1 MAVTKENYTG
11 IIDDILRNYQTKIL
25 KNTSTVQEIRIEDNQ
40 RAAVRDQVENLLR
53 QQGIVYGEL
62 TRNVG
67 SFGGTEIV
75 LFGKKIRF
83 IYKLRSVSAGSG
95 AGAALTRLSESAQ
108 CAYAAIAFGLGRS
121 ITNNDVTTSN
131 LSRYSGLFFTDEDTT
146 RIANGLPD
154 DWVAS
159 SVFGANKLLTTFG
172 RGGRYT
178 FHRGD
183 GIVNRINGAFM
194 RVKRI
199 ESVRMDVNKWNPSD
213 FWMVER
219 GFDFGRIDGEQTL
232 LGLNQVIQESLQEK
246 SLIGISLKKMQGG
259 ASISRKNITS
269 NMSQSKTYTGFTY
282 SRTSMDGY
290 ILLSGGTK
298 IQYRSFGGP
307 SSLTGFQGEVKG
319 ANANQGK
326 ISLGPTN
333 MILRTYGLPTVPTD
347 AASRVR
353 TDPISVWNEISVG
366 LRTYA
371 RMNQKQI
378 DTLRD
383 KVNQSWLY
391 SKLQVTQLIG
401 IIESIKNRN
410 LRNQLVEDLYLYASS
425 QSRFSSAYY
434 KLE

>member
-1 MAVTKENYTG
+1 MAVTRENYTG
-11 IIDDILRNYQTKIL
+11 IIDDVIRNYRTTII

-40 RAAVRDQVENLLR
+40 RAAVRDQVESSLR
-53 QQGIVYGEL
+53 AQGITYGEL

-67 SFGGTEIV
+67 SFGGTEVV

-146 RIANGLPD
+146 RIANSLPD
-154 DWVAS
+154 DWVES

-183 GIVNRINGAFM
+183 GIVNRINSAFM

-269 NMSQSKTYTGFTY
+269 NMSQSKTYTGFAY

-347 AASRVR
+347 AAARVR
-353 TDPISVWNEISVG
+353 TDPMSVWNDISFG

-378 DTLRD
+378 DTLRE

>member
-11 IIDDILRNYQTKIL
+11 IIESVTKNYQTKIL
-25 KNTSTVQEIRIEDNQ
+25 KNTSTVQEIRIENNQ
-40 RAAVRDQVENLLR
+40 RAVVRDQIESSLR
-53 QQGIVYGEL
+53 AQGISYGEL

-67 SFGGTEIV
+67 SFGGTEV
-75 LFGKKIRF
+75 VFFGKKIRF

-108 CAYAAIAFGLGRS
+108 CAYAAIAFGLGKS

-183 GIVNRINGAFM
+183 GVVNRINGAFM

-333 MILRTYGLPTVPTD
+333 MILRTYGLPNVPTD

-353 TDPISVWNEISVG
+353 TDPMSVWNEISVG
-366 LRTYA
+366 LRRYA
-371 RMNQKQI
+371 RMNQNQI
-378 DTLRD
+378 DSLRD

-401 IIESIKNRN
+401 IIENIRDRN

>member
-11 IIDDILRNYQTKIL
+11 IIEDVIKNYETKIL
-25 KNTSTVQEIRIEDNQ
+25 KNTSTVQEIRIENNQ
-40 RAAVRDQVENLLR
+40 RAVVRDQVESSLR
-53 QQGIVYGEL
+53 AQGIVYGQL

-67 SFGGTEIV
+67 SFGGTEII

-121 ITNNDVTTSN
+121 IKNNDVTTSN
-131 LSRYSGLFFTDEDTT
+131 LNRYSGTFFTDEDTT
-146 RIANGLPD
+146 RIANSLPD
-154 DWVAS
+154 DWVSS

-172 RGGRYT
+172 RSGKYT

-183 GIVNRINGAFM
+183 GVVNRINGAFM

-199 ESVRMDVNKWNPSD
+199 ESVRMDINKWNPSD
-213 FWMVER
+213 FWMVEK
-219 GFDFGRIDGEQTL
+219 GFNFGRIDGEQTL
-232 LGLNQVIQESLQEK
+232 LGLNQIIQESLQEK

-259 ASISRKNITS
+259 ATLSKKNIAS
-269 NMSQSKTYTGFTY
+269 NMNQNKTYAGFSY

-353 TDPISVWNEISVG
+353 RDPVSVWNEISVG
-366 LRTYA
+366 LRKYA
-371 RMNQKQI
+371 RMNQNQI
-378 DTLRD
+378 DTLRN

-410 LRNQLVEDLYLYASS
+410 VRNQLVEDLYLYASS

>member
-11 IIDDILRNYQTKIL
+11 IIEDVIKNYETKIL
-25 KNTSTVQEIRIEDNQ
+25 KNTSTVQEIRIENNQ
-40 RAAVRDQVENLLR
+40 RAVVRDQVESSLR
-53 QQGIVYGEL
+53 AQGIVYGQL

-67 SFGGTEIV
+67 SFGGTEII

-121 ITNNDVTTSN
+121 IKNNDVTTSN
-131 LSRYSGLFFTDEDTT
+131 LNRYSGTFFTDEDTT
-146 RIANGLPD
+146 RIANSLPD
-154 DWVAS
+154 DWVSS
-159 SVFGANKLLTTFG
+159 SVFGANKLLTTFCRSG
-172 RGGRYT
+172 KYT

-183 GIVNRINGAFM
+183 GVVNRINGAFM

-199 ESVRMDVNKWNPSD
+199 ESVRMDINKWNPSD
-213 FWMVER
+213 FWMVEK
-219 GFDFGRIDGEQTL
+219 GFNFGRIDGEQTL
-232 LGLNQVIQESLQEK
+232 LGLNQIIQESLQEK

-259 ASISRKNITS
+259 ATLSKKNIAS
-269 NMSQSKTYTGFTY
+269 NMNQNKTYAGFSY

-353 TDPISVWNEISVG
+353 RDPVSVWNEISVG
-366 LRTYA
+366 LRKYA
-371 RMNQKQI
+371 RMNQNQI
-378 DTLRD
+378 DTLRN

-410 LRNQLVEDLYLYASS
+410 VRNQLVEDLYLYASS

>member
-25 KNTSTVQEIRIEDNQ
+25 KNTSTVQEIRIENNQ
-40 RAAVRDQVENLLR
+40 RAVVRDQVEGSLR
-53 QQGIVYGEL
+53 EQGITYGEL

-121 ITNNDVTTSN
+121 IKNNDVTTSN
-131 LSRYSGLFFTDEDTT
+131 LSRYSGTFFTDEDTNK
-146 RIANGLPD
+146 IANSLPD

-183 GIVNRINGAFM
+183 GVVSRINNAFM

-199 ESVRMDVNKWNPSD
+199 ENVRMDVNKWNPSD
-213 FWMVER
+213 FWMVES

-259 ASISRKNITS
+259 ASLSRKNITS
-269 NMSQSKTYTGFTY
+269 NMSQSKTYTGFSY

-333 MILRTYGLPTVPTD
+333 MILRTYGLPTVPTN
-347 AASRVR
+347 AAARVR
-353 TDPISVWNEISVG
+353 TDPISVWNDISFG

-371 RMNQKQI
+371 RMNQNQI

>member
-11 IIDDILRNYQTKIL
+11 IIESVTRNYQTKIL
-25 KNTSTVQEIRIEDNQ
+25 KNTSTVQEIRIENNQ
-40 RAAVRDQVENLLR
+40 RAVVRDEIESSLR
-53 QQGIVYGEL
+53 AQGIPYGEL

-67 SFGGTEIV
+67 SFGGTEIL

-83 IYKLRSVSAGSG
+83 IYKLQSVSAGSG

-108 CAYAAIAFGLGRS
+108 CAYAAIAFGLRRS
-121 ITNNDVTTSN
+121 ITNNDVTTLN
-131 LSRYSGLFFTDEDTT
+131 LNRYSGTFFTDEDTT
-146 RIANGLPD
+146 RIANSLPD

-172 RGGRYT
+172 GSGKYT

-183 GIVNRINGAFM
+183 GIVDRINSAFM

-199 ESVRMDVNKWNPSD
+199 ESVRMDINKWNPAD
-213 FWMVER
+213 FWMVKK
-219 GFDFGRIDGEQTL
+219 GFDFRRIDGEQTL
-232 LGLNQVIQESLQEK
+232 LGLNQVIQECLQEG
-246 SLIGISLKKMQGG
+246 SLIGISLKKIQGG
-259 ASISRKNITS
+259 ANLSKKNIAS
-269 NMSQSKTYTGFTY
+269 NMNQNKRYAGFSYSQ
-282 SRTSMDGY
+282 TSMDGY

-333 MILRTYGLPTVPTD
+333 MILRTYGLPTVPTN
-347 AASRVR
+347 AAARVR

-371 RMNQKQI
+371 RMNQNQI

>member
-11 IIDDILRNYQTKIL
+11 IIDDILRNYETKVL
-25 KNTSTVQEIRIEDNQ
+25 KNTNTVQEIRIENNQ
-40 RAAVRDQVENLLR
+40 RAAVRDQVENLLKS
-53 QQGIVYGEL
+53 QGIEYGEL

-83 IYKLRSVSAGSG
+83 IYKLKSVSAGSG

-108 CAYAAIAFGLGRS
+108 CAYAAVAFGLGRS
-121 ITNNDVTTSN
+121 IKNNDITISN
-131 LSRYSGLFFTDEDTT
+131 LNSYSGSFFTDEDTNK
-146 RIANGLPD
+146 IANSLPD

-172 RGGRYT
+172 RGGQYT

-183 GIVNRINGAFM
+183 GVVNRINGAFM

-199 ESVRMDVNKWNPSD
+199 ENVRMDINKWNPSD
-213 FWMVER
+213 FWMVEK
-219 GFDFGRIDGEQTL
+219 GFNFGRIDSEQTL

-259 ASISRKNITS
+259 ASLSRKNIVS
-269 NMSQSKTYTGFTY
+269 NMNQSKTYTGYSY
-282 SRTSMDGY
+282 SRTSMEGY

-347 AASRVR
+347 AAARVR
-353 TDPISVWNEISVG
+353 TDPVSVWNEISVG

-371 RMNQKQI
+371 RMNQNQI
-378 DTLRD
+378 DTLRN

>member
-11 IIDDILRNYQTKIL
+11 IIDDIIRNYRTTII
-25 KNTSTVQEIRIEDNQ
+25 KNTSTVQEIRIENNQ
-40 RAAVRDQVENLLR
+40 RASVRDQVENSLR
-53 QQGIVYGEL
+53 AQGITYGEL

-83 IYKLRSVSAGSG
+83 IYKLQSASAGSG

-121 ITNNDVTTSN
+121 ITNNDVTVSN
-131 LSRYSGLFFTDEDTT
+131 LNGYSGSFFTDEDTN
-146 RIANGLPD
+146 RIANNLPD

-183 GIVNRINGAFM
+183 GVANRINSAFM

-199 ESVRMDVNKWNPSD
+199 ENVRMDINKWNPSD

-259 ASISRKNITS
+259 ASISRKNIVS
-269 NMSQSKTYTGFTY
+269 NMNQSKTYTGFSY

-333 MILRTYGLPTVPTD
+333 MILRTYGLPTVPTN
-347 AASRVR
+347 AAQRVR
-353 TDPISVWNEISVG
+353 TDPASVWSEISVG
-366 LRTYA
+366 LRKYA
-371 RMNQKQI
+371 RMNQNQI

-401 IIESIKNRN
+401 IIESIKNKN
-410 LRNQLVEDLYLYASS
+410 IRNQLVEDLYLYASS

>member
-121 ITNNDVTTSN
+121 IKNNDVTTSN
-131 LSRYSGLFFTDEDTT
+131 LGRYSGTFFTDEDTNK
-146 RIANGLPD
+146 IANSLPD
-154 DWVAS
+154 DWVSS

-183 GIVNRINGAFM
+183 GVVNRINSAFM

-199 ESVRMDVNKWNPSD
+199 ENVRMDINKWNPSD
-213 FWMVER
+213 FWMVEK
-219 GFDFGRIDGEQTL
+219 GFNFGRIDGEQTL

-259 ASISRKNITS
+259 ASLSKKNITS
-269 NMSQSKTYTGFTY
+269 NMNQSKEYTGFSY

-290 ILLSGGTK
+290 ILLSGGTR

-307 SSLTGFQGEVKG
+307 NSLTGFQGEVKG

-347 AASRVR
+347 AAARVR
-353 TDPISVWNEISVG
+353 TDPVSVWNDISFG

-371 RMNQKQI
+371 RMNQNQI
-378 DTLRD
+378 DILRD

>member
-53 QQGIVYGEL
+53 QQGIIYGEL

-108 CAYAAIAFGLGRS
+108 CAYAAIAFGLGKS

-131 LSRYSGLFFTDEDTT
+131 LGRYSGTFFTDEDTN
-146 RIANGLPD
+146 RIANSLPD

-172 RGGRYT
+172 GGGQYT

-183 GIVNRINGAFM
+183 GVVNRINSAFM

-199 ESVRMDVNKWNPSD
+199 ENVRMDINKWNPSD
-213 FWMVER
+213 FWMVEK
-219 GFDFGRIDGEQTL
+219 GFNFGRIDGEQTL

-259 ASISRKNITS
+259 ASISRKNIVS
-269 NMSQSKTYTGFTY
+269 NMNQSKTYTGFSY

-333 MILRTYGLPTVPTD
+333 MILRTYGLPTVPIN
-347 AASRVR
+347 AAARVR
-353 TDPISVWNEISVG
+353 TDPVSVWNEISVG

-371 RMNQKQI
+371 RMNQNQI

-401 IIESIKNRN
+401 ILESIKNRN

>member
-53 QQGIVYGEL
+53 QQGIIYGEL

-108 CAYAAIAFGLGRS
+108 CAYAAIAFGLGKS

-131 LSRYSGLFFTDEDTT
+131 LGRYSGTFFTDEDTN
-146 RIANGLPD
+146 RIANSLPD

-172 RGGRYT
+172 GGGQYT

-183 GIVNRINGAFM
+183 GVVNRINGAFM

-199 ESVRMDVNKWNPSD
+199 ENVRMDINKWNPSD
-213 FWMVER
+213 FWMVRR
-219 GFDFGRIDGEQTL
+219 GFDFGRIDGEQTI

-259 ASISRKNITS
+259 ASLSKKNIAS
-269 NMSQSKTYTGFTY
+269 NMNRGKTYTGFSY

-333 MILRTYGLPTVPTD
+333 MILRTYGLPTVPIN
-347 AASRVR
+347 AAARVR
-353 TDPISVWNEISVG
+353 TDPVSVWNEISVG

-371 RMNQKQI
+371 RMNQNQI

>member
-1 MAVTKENYTG
+1 MAVTRENYTG
-11 IIDDILRNYQTKIL
+11 IIDQILRNYESKVI
-25 KNTSTVQEIRIEDNQ
+25 KNTSTIQEIRIENNQ
-40 RAAVRDQVENLLR
+40 RAIVRDQVESSLKS
-53 QQGIVYGEL
+53 QGIPFGEL

-67 SFGGTEIV
+67 SFGGTEII

-83 IYKLRSVSAGSG
+83 IYKLKSVSAGSG
-95 AGAALTRLSESAQ
+95 AGASLTRLTESAQ

-121 ITNNDVTTSN
+121 IKNNDVTTSN
-131 LSRYSGLFFTDEDTT
+131 LNAYSGSFFTDEDTT
-146 RIANGLPD
+146 KIANSLPD

-159 SVFGANKLLTTFG
+159 SVHGANKLLTTFG

-183 GIVNRINGAFM
+183 GVVNRINAAFM

-199 ESVRMDVNKWNPSD
+199 ENVRMDINKWNPAD

-219 GFDFGRIDGEQTL
+219 GFNFGRIDGEQTL

-246 SLIGISLKKMQGG
+246 QLIGISLKKMQGG
-259 ASISRKNITS
+259 ATLSKKNITS
-269 NMSQSKTYTGFTY
+269 NMNKNKKYAGFSY

-333 MILRTYGLPTVPTD
+333 MILRTYGLPTVPTN
-347 AASRVR
+347 AAARVKS
-353 TDPISVWNEISVG
+353 DPTSVWGEISIG

-378 DTLRD
+378 DILRN
-383 KVNQSWLY
+383 KVSQSWLY

-401 IIESIKNRN
+401 IMESIRNRN
-410 LRNQLVEDLYLYASS
+410 LRDQLVEDLYLYASS

>member
-1 MAVTKENYTG
+1 MAVTRENYTG
-11 IIDDILRNYQTKIL
+11 IIDQILRNYESKVI
-25 KNTSTVQEIRIEDNQ
+25 KNTSTIQEIRIENNQ
-40 RAAVRDQVENLLR
+40 RAVVRDQVESSLKS
-53 QQGIVYGEL
+53 QGIPFGEL

-67 SFGGTEIV
+67 SFGGTEII

-83 IYKLRSVSAGSG
+83 IYKLKSVSAGSG
-95 AGAALTRLSESAQ
+95 AGASLTRLTESAQ

-121 ITNNDVTTSN
+121 IKNNDVTTSN
-131 LSRYSGLFFTDEDTT
+131 LNAYSGSFFTDEDTIK
-146 RIANGLPD
+146 IANSLPD

-159 SVFGANKLLTTFG
+159 SVHGANKLLTTFG

-183 GIVNRINGAFM
+183 GVVNRINAAFM

-199 ESVRMDVNKWNPSD
+199 ENVRMDINKWNPAD
-213 FWMVER
+213 FWMVKK
-219 GFDFGRIDGEQTL
+219 GFNFERIDGEQTL
-232 LGLNQVIQESLQEK
+232 LGLNQVIQESLQQKE
-246 SLIGISLKKMQGG
+246 LIGISLKKMPGG
-259 ASISRKNITS
+259 ATLSKKNITS
-269 NMSQSKTYTGFTY
+269 NMSKNKKYSGFLY
-282 SRTSMDGY
+282 SRSSMDGY

-333 MILRTYGLPTVPTD
+333 MILRTYGLPTVPTN
-347 AASRVR
+347 AAARVKS
-353 TDPISVWNEISVG
+353 DPTSVWSEISVG

-371 RMNQKQI
+371 RMNQNQI
-378 DTLRD
+378 NVLRD

-401 IIESIKNRN
+401 IIESIGSKNIRD
-410 LRNQLVEDLYLYASS
+410 QLVEDLYLYASS

>member
-40 RAAVRDQVENLLR
+40 RAVVRDQVESSLR
-53 QQGIVYGEL
+53 SQGITYGEL

-121 ITNNDVTTSN
+121 IKNNDVTTSN
-131 LSRYSGLFFTDEDTT
+131 LNRYSGTFFTDEDTT
-146 RIANGLPD
+146 RIANSLPD
-154 DWVAS
+154 DWVSS

-172 RGGRYT
+172 RSGKYT

-183 GIVNRINGAFM
+183 GVVNRINGAFM

-199 ESVRMDVNKWNPSD
+199 ESVRMDINKWNPSD
-213 FWMVER
+213 FWMVEK
-219 GFDFGRIDGEQTL
+219 GFNFGRIDGEQTL
-232 LGLNQVIQESLQEK
+232 LGLNQIIQESLQEK

-259 ASISRKNITS
+259 ATLSKKNIAS
-269 NMSQSKTYTGFTY
+269 NMNQNKTYAGFSY

-353 TDPISVWNEISVG
+353 RDPVSVWNEISVG
-366 LRTYA
+366 LRKYA
-371 RMNQKQI
+371 RMNQNQI
-378 DTLRD
+378 DTLRN

-410 LRNQLVEDLYLYASS
+410 VRNQLVEDLYLYASS

>member
-1 MAVTKENYTG
+1 MAVTRENYTG
-11 IIDDILRNYQTKIL
+11 IIDQILRNYESKVI
-25 KNTSTVQEIRIEDNQ
+25 KNTSTIQEIRIENNQ
-40 RAAVRDQVENLLR
+40 RAVVRDQVESSLKS
-53 QQGIVYGEL
+53 QGIPFGEL

-67 SFGGTEIV
+67 SFGGTEII

-83 IYKLRSVSAGSG
+83 IYKLKSVSAGSG
-95 AGAALTRLSESAQ
+95 AGASLTRLTESAQ

-121 ITNNDVTTSN
+121 IKNNDVTTSN
-131 LSRYSGLFFTDEDTT
+131 LNAYSGSFFTDEDTIK
-146 RIANGLPD
+146 IANSLPD

-159 SVFGANKLLTTFG
+159 SVHGANKLLTTFG

-183 GIVNRINGAFM
+183 GVVNRINAAFM

-199 ESVRMDVNKWNPSD
+199 ENVRMDINKWNPAD
-213 FWMVER
+213 FWMVKK
-219 GFDFGRIDGEQTL
+219 GFNFERIDGERTL
-232 LGLNQVIQESLQEK
+232 LGLNQVIQESLQQKE
-246 SLIGISLKKMQGG
+246 LIGISLKKMPGG
-259 ASISRKNITS
+259 ATLSKKNITS
-269 NMSQSKTYTGFTY
+269 NMSKNKKYSGFLY
-282 SRTSMDGY
+282 SRSSMDGY

-333 MILRTYGLPTVPTD
+333 MILRTYGLPTVPTN
-347 AASRVR
+347 AAARVKS
-353 TDPISVWNEISVG
+353 DPTSVWGEISIG

-378 DTLRD
+378 DILRN
-383 KVNQSWLY
+383 KVSQSWLY

-401 IIESIKNRN
+401 IIESISNRN
-410 LRNQLVEDLYLYASS
+410 LRDQLVEDLYLYASS

>member
-1 MAVTKENYTG
+1 
-11 IIDDILRNYQTKIL
+11 
-25 KNTSTVQEIRIEDNQ
+25 
-40 RAAVRDQVENLLR
+40 
-53 QQGIVYGEL
+53 
-62 TRNVG
+62 
-67 SFGGTEIV
+67 
-75 LFGKKIRF
+75 
-83 IYKLRSVSAGSG
+83 
-95 AGAALTRLSESAQ
+95 
-108 CAYAAIAFGLGRS
+108 
-121 ITNNDVTTSN
+121 
-131 LSRYSGLFFTDEDTT
+131 
-146 RIANGLPD
+146 
-154 DWVAS
+154 
-159 SVFGANKLLTTFG
+159 
-172 RGGRYT
+172 
-178 FHRGD
+178 
-183 GIVNRINGAFM
+183 
-194 RVKRI
+194 
-199 ESVRMDVNKWNPSD
+199 
-213 FWMVER
+213 
-219 GFDFGRIDGEQTL
+219 
-232 LGLNQVIQESLQEK
+232 
-246 SLIGISLKKMQGG
+246 MQGG
-259 ASISRKNITS
+259 ASLSKKNITS
-269 NMSQSKTYTGFTY
+269 NMNQSKAYTGFSY

-333 MILRTYGLPTVPTD
+333 MILRTYGLPTVPTN
-347 AASRVR
+347 AAARVR
-353 TDPISVWNEISVG
+353 TDPISVWNDISIG

-371 RMNQKQI
+371 RMNQNQI

>member
-40 RAAVRDQVENLLR
+40 RAAVRDQVESSLR
-53 QQGIVYGEL
+53 SQGIIYGEL

-121 ITNNDVTTSN
+121 IKNNDVTTSN
-131 LSRYSGLFFTDEDTT
+131 LSRYSGTFFTDEDTT
-146 RIANGLPD
+146 KIANSLPD
-154 DWVAS
+154 DWVES

-183 GIVNRINGAFM
+183 GVVSRINNAFM

-199 ESVRMDVNKWNPSD
+199 ENVRMDVNKWNPSD

-259 ASISRKNITS
+259 ASLSKKNITS
-269 NMSQSKTYTGFTY
+269 NMNQSKEYTGFSY

-333 MILRTYGLPTVPTD
+333 MILRTYGLPTVPTN
-347 AASRVR
+347 AAARVR

>member
-40 RAAVRDQVENLLR
+40 RAVVRDQVESSLR
-53 QQGIVYGEL
+53 SQGITYGEL

-121 ITNNDVTTSN
+121 IKNNDVTTSN
-131 LSRYSGLFFTDEDTT
+131 LSRYSGTFFTDEDTAK
-146 RIANGLPD
+146 IANSLPD
-154 DWVAS
+154 DWVES
-159 SVFGANKLLTTFG
+159 SVFGANKLLSTFG

-183 GIVNRINGAFM
+183 GVVSRINNAFM

-199 ESVRMDVNKWNPSD
+199 ENVRMDVNKWNPSD
-213 FWMVER
+213 FWMVEK
-219 GFDFGRIDGEQTL
+219 GFNFGRIDGEQTL

-259 ASISRKNITS
+259 ASLSKKNITS
-269 NMSQSKTYTGFTY
+269 NMNQSKEYTGFSY

-333 MILRTYGLPTVPTD
+333 MILRTYGLPTVPTN

-371 RMNQKQI
+371 RMNQNQI

>member
-25 KNTSTVQEIRIEDNQ
+25 KNTSTVQEIRIENNQ
-40 RAAVRDQVENLLR
+40 RAVVRDQVEGSLR
-53 QQGIVYGEL
+53 AQGITYGEL

-121 ITNNDVTTSN
+121 IKNNDVTTSN
-131 LSRYSGLFFTDEDTT
+131 LSRYSGTFFTDEDTNK
-146 RIANGLPD
+146 IANSLPD

-183 GIVNRINGAFM
+183 GVVSRINNAFM

-199 ESVRMDVNKWNPSD
+199 ENVRMDVNKWNPSD
-213 FWMVER
+213 FWMVES

-259 ASISRKNITS
+259 ASLSRKNITS
-269 NMSQSKTYTGFTY
+269 NMSQSKTYTGFSY

-333 MILRTYGLPTVPTD
+333 MILRTYGLPTVPTN
-347 AASRVR
+347 AAARVR
-353 TDPISVWNEISVG
+353 TDPISVWNDISFG

-371 RMNQKQI
+371 RMNQNQI

>member
-1 MAVTKENYTG
+1 MTVTRENYTG
-11 IIDDILRNYQTKIL
+11 IIEDVIKNYETKIL
-25 KNTSTVQEIRIEDNQ
+25 KNTSTVQEIRIENNQ
-40 RAAVRDQVENLLR
+40 RAVVRDQVESSLR
-53 QQGIVYGEL
+53 AQGILYGQL

-67 SFGGTEIV
+67 SFGGTEII

-121 ITNNDVTTSN
+121 IKNNDVTTSN
-131 LSRYSGLFFTDEDTT
+131 LNRYSGTFFTDEDTT
-146 RIANGLPD
+146 RIANSLPD
-154 DWVAS
+154 DWVSS

-172 RGGRYT
+172 RSGRYT

-183 GIVNRINGAFM
+183 GVVNRINGAFM

-199 ESVRMDVNKWNPSD
+199 ESVRMDINKWNPSD
-213 FWMVER
+213 FWMVEK
-219 GFDFGRIDGEQTL
+219 GFNFGRIDGEQTL
-232 LGLNQVIQESLQEK
+232 LGLNQIIQESLQEK

-259 ASISRKNITS
+259 ATLSKKNIAS
-269 NMSQSKTYTGFTY
+269 NMNQNKTYAGFSY

-353 TDPISVWNEISVG
+353 TDPVSVWNEISVG
-366 LRTYA
+366 LRKYA
-371 RMNQKQI
+371 RMNQNQI
-378 DTLRD
+378 DTLRN

-410 LRNQLVEDLYLYASS
+410 VRNQLVEDLYLYASS

>member
-25 KNTSTVQEIRIEDNQ
+25 KNTSTVQEIRIENNQ
-40 RAAVRDQVENLLR
+40 RAVVRDQVEGSLR
-53 QQGIVYGEL
+53 AQGITYGEL

-121 ITNNDVTTSN
+121 IKNNDVTTSN
-131 LSRYSGLFFTDEDTT
+131 LNRYSGTFFTDEDTNK
-146 RIANGLPD
+146 IANSLPD

-183 GIVNRINGAFM
+183 GVVSRINNAFM

-199 ESVRMDVNKWNPSD
+199 ENVRMDVNKWNPSD
-213 FWMVER
+213 FWMVES

-259 ASISRKNITS
+259 ASLSRKNITS
-269 NMSQSKTYTGFTY
+269 NMSQSKTYTGFSY

-333 MILRTYGLPTVPTD
+333 MILRTYGLPTVPTN
-347 AASRVR
+347 AAARVR
-353 TDPISVWNEISVG
+353 TDPISVWNDISFG

-371 RMNQKQI
+371 RMNQNQI

>member
-11 IIDDILRNYQTKIL
+11 IIDDILRNYETKVL
-25 KNTSTVQEIRIEDNQ
+25 KNTNTVQEIRIENNQ

-53 QQGIVYGEL
+53 SQGIEYGEL

-83 IYKLRSVSAGSG
+83 IYKLKSVSAGSG

-108 CAYAAIAFGLGRS
+108 CAYAAVAFGLGRS
-121 ITNNDVTTSN
+121 IKNNDITISN
-131 LSRYSGLFFTDEDTT
+131 LNSYSGSFFTDEDTNK
-146 RIANGLPD
+146 IANSLPD

-172 RGGRYT
+172 RGGQYT

-183 GIVNRINGAFM
+183 GVVNRINSAFM

-199 ESVRMDVNKWNPSD
+199 ENVRMDINKWNPSD
-213 FWMVER
+213 FWMVEK
-219 GFDFGRIDGEQTL
+219 GFNFGRIDSEQTL

-259 ASISRKNITS
+259 ASLSRKNIVS
-269 NMSQSKTYTGFTY
+269 NMNQSKTYAGYSY

-347 AASRVR
+347 AAARVR
-353 TDPISVWNEISVG
+353 TDPVSVWNEISVG

-371 RMNQKQI
+371 RMNQNQI
-378 DTLRD
+378 DTLRN

-401 IIESIKNRN
+401 IIESIKNKN

>member
-53 QQGIVYGEL
+53 QQGIIYGEL

-83 IYKLRSVSAGSG
+83 IYKLRSTSAGSG

-121 ITNNDVTTSN
+121 IKNNDVTISN
-131 LSRYSGLFFTDEDTT
+131 LSRYSGTFFTDEDTNK
-146 RIANGLPD
+146 IGNNLPD

-172 RGGRYT
+172 GSGQYT

-183 GIVNRINGAFM
+183 GVVNRINSAFM

-199 ESVRMDVNKWNPSD
+199 ENVRMDINKWNPSD
-213 FWMVER
+213 FWMVQR
-219 GFDFGRIDGEQTL
+219 GFNFGRIEGEQTL

-259 ASISRKNITS
+259 ASLSRKNIAS
-269 NMSQSKTYTGFTY
+269 NMNQSKTYTGFSY

-333 MILRTYGLPTVPTD
+333 MILRTYGLPTVPIN

-353 TDPISVWNEISVG
+353 TDPVSVWNEISVG

-371 RMNQKQI
+371 RMNQNQI

>member
-40 RAAVRDQVENLLR
+40 RAAVRDQVESSLR
-53 QQGIVYGEL
+53 SQGIIYGEL

-121 ITNNDVTTSN
+121 IKNNDVTTSN
-131 LSRYSGLFFTDEDTT
+131 LNRYSGTFFTDEDTT
-146 RIANGLPD
+146 RIANSLPD
-154 DWVAS
+154 DWVSS

-172 RGGRYT
+172 RSGKYT

-183 GIVNRINGAFM
+183 GVVNRINGAFM

-199 ESVRMDVNKWNPSD
+199 ESVRMDINKWNPSD
-213 FWMVER
+213 FWMVEK
-219 GFDFGRIDGEQTL
+219 GFNFGRIDGEQTL
-232 LGLNQVIQESLQEK
+232 LGLNQIIQESLQEK

-259 ASISRKNITS
+259 ATLSKKNIAS
-269 NMSQSKTYTGFTY
+269 NMNQNKTYAGFSY

-333 MILRTYGLPTVPTD
+333 MILRTYGLPTVPTN
-347 AASRVR
+347 AAARVR

>member
-1 MAVTKENYTG
+1 MAVTRENYTG
-11 IIDDILRNYQTKIL
+11 IIDEILRNYESKVI
-25 KNTSTVQEIRIEDNQ
+25 KNTSTIQEILIENNQ
-40 RAAVRDQVENLLR
+40 RAVVRDQVESSLKS
-53 QQGIVYGEL
+53 QGISFGEL

-83 IYKLRSVSAGSG
+83 IYKPKTGGGGSG
-95 AGAALTRLSESAQ
+95 AGAENTTRNESAQ
-108 CAYAAIAFGLGRS
+108 TVYAAIAFGLGRS
-121 ITNNDVTTSN
+121 IKNSDVTSKTINKYSN
-131 LSRYSGLFFTDEDTT
+131 LFGIDGSIPDIL
-146 RIANGLPD
+146 NNLPD
-154 DWVAS
+154 EWIKS
-159 SVFGANKLLTTFG
+159 SVTGANKLLTTFG

-183 GIVNRINGAFM
+183 GVVNRINAAFM

-199 ESVRMDVNKWNPSD
+199 ENVRMDINKWNPAD
-213 FWMVER
+213 FWMVKK
-219 GFDFGRIDGEQTL
+219 GFNFERIDGEQTL
-232 LGLNQVIQESLQEK
+232 LGLNQVIQESLQQKE
-246 SLIGISLKKMQGG
+246 LIGISLKKMPGG
-259 ASISRKNITS
+259 ATLSKKNITS
-269 NMSQSKTYTGFTY
+269 NMNKNKKYSGFLY
-282 SRTSMDGY
+282 SRSSMDGY

-333 MILRTYGLPTVPTD
+333 MILRTYGLPTVPTN
-347 AASRVR
+347 AAARVKS
-353 TDPISVWNEISVG
+353 DPTSVWGEISIG

-378 DTLRD
+378 DILRN
-383 KVNQSWLY
+383 KVSQSWLY

-401 IIESIKNRN
+401 IMESIGNRN
-410 LRNQLVEDLYLYASS
+410 LRDQLVEDLYLYASS